1 MAGEPNTG
9 TAGKK
14 VTDKDLLDDFEHYTL
29 IANYDLAAAKGQE
42 LLSRSPKNS
51 DLVKLVESGGSDSIK
66 KFTDATQRALRNQQS
81 APVAAALTKAY
92 ETGILERARNPDQIA
107 KNIQDLLGN
116 ARTRELARTRLQAA
130 GEYAMPQLLEA
141 MLGNNPRLAAES
153 QMVIRDMGRQAVTP
167 LCVAMMKVPG
177 AQQELLADVLGLINY
192 RASVPYLSDVAQTT
206 NVQAVRTAA
215 NRAIDRLGGTGGA
228 DTPTLYRSL
237 AEAYYNEKSE
247 LTSFPGEEHQLLWSY
262 NPAAGGLIP
271 TAIRTPVFHE
281 AMAMNLLQR
290 GMELESS
297 SGGGVNP
304 ETLALWVA
312 ANFHREIQT
321 PQAYVNPA
329 YPVAGAAA
337 PGAAAMRSAEYFG
350 VASGADIAQ
359 RVLSRA
365 LDNRDTM
372 LARKALAAAEQTAGG
387 RNLWG
392 GGGGRNPLLEAI
404 NYPNRRVQYEAALAL
419 AAAQPQNPFAGSD
432 RVVPTLASSIRGAS
446 TQYAVVVA
454 NDAETY
460 QGMRRTLTGLGYTV
474 MPQGRTLSDL
484 EQSIAEAPAVDLIVG
499 YGMSGDKVPALIE
512 QVRGWAK
519 ISATPVLV
527 LTNPES
533 FVAVRHRY
541 ENDAGVAIRQ
551 TGVTGDALNKAISDL
566 VNTASG
572 GPISEQEARQYGQ
585 RALSALRD
593 LAVSGNQVLNVSD
606 ATLPLIGALGDAAS
620 PARMQVA
627 DILSRIGQDRAQR
640 AVMDAALATKGQDR
654 VALLGMVS
662 ESAKRFGNKLEVR
675 QVQQLVEI
683 AGKGADDEATAAA
696 SLMGALNLPNNELVN
711 LIIKKNRAGT

>member
-1 MAGEPNTG
+1 
-9 TAGKK
+9 
-14 VTDKDLLDDFEHYTL
+14 
-29 IANYDLAAAKGQE
+29 
-42 LLSRSPKNS
+42 
-51 DLVKLVESGGSDSIK
+51 
-66 KFTDATQRALRNQQS
+66 
-81 APVAAALTKAY
+81 
-92 ETGILERARNPDQIA
+92 
-107 KNIQDLLGN
+107 
-116 ARTRELARTRLQAA
+116 
-130 GEYAMPQLLEA
+130 
-141 MLGNNPRLAAES
+141 
-153 QMVIRDMGRQAVTP
+153 
-167 LCVAMMKVPG
+167 
-177 AQQELLADVLGLINY
+177 
-192 RASVPYLSDVAQTT
+192 
-206 NVQAVRTAA
+206 
-215 NRAIDRLGGTGGA
+215 
-228 DTPTLYRSL
+228 
-237 AEAYYNEKSE
+237 
-247 LTSFPGEEHQLLWSY
+247 
-262 NPAAGGLIP
+262 
-271 TAIRTPVFHE
+271 
-281 AMAMNLLQR
+281 
-290 GMELESS
+290 MEIESS
-297 SGGGVNP
+297 AGGGVNP

-312 ANFHREIQT
+312 SNFHREIQS

-337 PGAAAMRSAEYFG
+337 PGASAMRSAEYFG

-365 LDNRDTM
+365 LDNRDTQ

-392 GGGGRNPLLEAI
+392 GGGSRNPLLEAI

-419 AAAQPQNPFAGSD
+419 AAAQPQNAFTGSD

-446 TQYAVVVA
+446 VQYAVVVA

-460 QGMRRTLTGLGYTV
+460 QSMRRTLTGLGYTV

-499 YGMSGDKVPALIE
+499 YGVNGDKVPALVE

-541 ENDAGVAIRQ
+541 ENDAGVSIRQ
-551 TGVTGDALNKAISDL
+551 TGVSGETLNKAITDL
-566 VNTASG
+566 VNTSSG
-572 GPISEQEARQYGQ
+572 GPISDQEARLYGQ
-585 RALSALRD
+585 RSLSALRD

-606 ATLPLIGALGDAAS
+606 ATLPLIGALSDANS

-640 AVMDAALATKGQDR
+640 AVMDAALAAKGPDR

-662 ESAKRFGNKLEVR
+662 ESAKRFGNMLEVR
-675 QVQQLVEI
+675 EVQQLVEI

-696 SLMGALNLPNNELVN
+696 SLMGALNLPNNELVS
-711 LIIKKNRAGT
+711 LIIKKK